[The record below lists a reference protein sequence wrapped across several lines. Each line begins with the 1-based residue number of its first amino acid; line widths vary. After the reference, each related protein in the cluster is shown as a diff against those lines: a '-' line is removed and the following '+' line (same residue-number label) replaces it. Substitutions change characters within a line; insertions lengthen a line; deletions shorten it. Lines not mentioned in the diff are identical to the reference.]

1 MIKYYLSFFTHKS
14 FLKNPAKILLR
25 IVYLIGIL
33 ISNKIINIS
42 IKSGDSFYKIKA
54 SNLKKNQGGRS
65 LIIFKEASDG
75 FLQYGHNLLDESDVV
90 IDGGANQGI
99 YSCLISK
106 NIGETGQV
114 ISIEPLETPLKM
126 LTENIKINNF
136 KNIKIVKCGLSNK
149 NIFGKIY
156 YNRNEFGQATILP
169 NPTNLTN
176 DTEYQLIK
184 LQTIDTLVKRLKLNK
199 INFIKLDL
207 QNAELI
213 ALEGAVKTIK
223 NFKPGFYLECNQKKF
238 NEIKNKLNKYK
249 YSSYMINDEGDLQF
263 INKIENECNVLFLQK
278 EKAVHYTAKLLIERY
293 NKNPIHKIKNIFK
306 FILKFFFLI
315 KTNSILFNKKI
326 YKFDIIKNSKS
337 QINQDLFV
345 IAALNFKK
353 KGFFIEIGA
362 ADGLNLSNSYLLE
375 KKFNWNG
382 ILCEPSTIY
391 KKLIKKNRKSKIETK
406 CIYNRNTKI
415 KFLETAYPMLS
426 TMKSF
431 IFSDH
436 HKKLRNELIN
446 HNCIKETISVNK
458 FLQKHNCPI
467 NIDYLSIDT
476 EGSEYLIL
484 KNFNLKKYNIKIITI
499 EHNFTSNRKKIQN
512 YLFKNNY
519 LLVKINT
526 QHDDWYIKKE
536 IYNKISSKLKD
547 KIIYSDFIYRH

>member
-1 MIKYYLSFFTHKS
+1 MIKYYFSFFAHKS
-14 FLKNPAKILLR
+14 FLKSPVKILLR
-25 IVYLIGIL
+25 IIYLIGIL
-33 ISNKIINIS
+33 ISNKIVNIS
-42 IKSGDSFYKIKA
+42 IKSGDSFYRIKA

-65 LIIFKEASDG
+65 LIIFKDASDG
-75 FLQYGHNLLDESDVV
+75 FLQYGHNLLDKSDVV

-99 YSCLISK
+99 YSCLMSK
-106 NIGETGQV
+106 NTGETGRV
-114 ISIEPLETPLKM
+114 ISVEPLETPLKM

-136 KNIKIVKCGLSNK
+136 KNIKIIRCGLSNK
-149 NIFGKIY
+149 NIIGKIY
-156 YNRNEFGQATILP
+156 YNKNEFGQATLLP
-169 NPTNLTN
+169 NPINLTS
-176 DTEYQLIK
+176 DTEYQYIK
-184 LQTIDTLVKRLKLNK
+184 LQTIDTLVKRLKLDK
-199 INFIKLDL
+199 VNFIKLDL

-223 NFKPGFYLECNQKKF
+223 NFKPGFYLECNKKKF
-238 NEIKNKLNKYK
+238 KEIKNRLDKYK
-249 YSSYMINDEGDLQF
+249 YSSYILDDKGNLQL

-278 EKAVHYTAKLLIERY
+278 EKAVHYTAKLLIENY
-293 NKNPIHKIKNIFK
+293 NKNLIYKIKNYFK

-315 KTNSILFNKKI
+315 KINSLLFNKKI
-326 YKFDIIKNSKS
+326 NKIDIIKNSKS

-345 IAALNFKK
+345 LTALNFIK

-362 ADGLNLSNSYLLE
+362 ADGLNLSNTYLLE
-375 KKFNWNG
+375 KSFKWNG

-391 KKLIKKNRKSKIETK
+391 EKLIKKNRNSKIETK
-406 CIYNRNTKI
+406 CIYNINTKI
-415 KFLETAYPMLS
+415 NFLETAYPMLS

-431 IFSDH
+431 SLSDH
-436 HKKLRNELIN
+436 HKNLRSELIN
-446 HNCIKETISVNK
+446 HNCIKETISVNS

-499 EHNFTSNRKKIQN
+499 EHNFTKNRKKIQN

-536 IYNKISSKLKD
+536 IYNKIPSKLKD
-547 KIIYSDFIYRH
+547 KII

>member
-1 MIKYYLSFFTHKS
+1 
-14 FLKNPAKILLR
+14 
-25 IVYLIGIL
+25 
-33 ISNKIINIS
+33 
-42 IKSGDSFYKIKA
+42 
-54 SNLKKNQGGRS
+54 
-65 LIIFKEASDG
+65 
-75 FLQYGHNLLDESDVV
+75 
-90 IDGGANQGI
+90 
-99 YSCLISK
+99 
-106 NIGETGQV
+106 
-114 ISIEPLETPLKM
+114 
-126 LTENIKINNF
+126 
-136 KNIKIVKCGLSNK
+136 
-149 NIFGKIY
+149 
-156 YNRNEFGQATILP
+156 
-169 NPTNLTN
+169 
-176 DTEYQLIK
+176 
-184 LQTIDTLVKRLKLNK
+184 
-199 INFIKLDL
+199 
-207 QNAELI
+207 
-213 ALEGAVKTIK
+213 
-223 NFKPGFYLECNQKKF
+223 
-238 NEIKNKLNKYK
+238 
-249 YSSYMINDEGDLQF
+249 
-263 INKIENECNVLFLQK
+263 
-278 EKAVHYTAKLLIERY
+278 
-293 NKNPIHKIKNIFK
+293 
-306 FILKFFFLI
+306 
-315 KTNSILFNKKI
+315 LFNKKI
-326 YKFDIIKNSKS
+326 NKIDIIKNSKS

-345 IAALNFKK
+345 IAALNFIK

-391 KKLIKKNRKSKIETK
+391 EKLIKKNRKSKIETK

-431 IFSDH
+431 SFSDH

-536 IYNKISSKLKD
+536 IYNKIISKLKD